1 MVLNCL
7 NLRSFASGGF
17 FMAGQRSSFSAAG
30 NDTRSKLLL
39 KAAALS
45 QTVGYDALSLQE
57 LADELGI
64 RKASIF
70 HYFSSKDDLACAVVD
85 ADMKMF
91 EQWSN
96 KVEALPPVQR
106 LASYFDH
113 YRSMINDGQVCPGG
127 AFAVSWPLLPGK
139 VRDALVNMHK
149 QHISFLDD
157 LVRDGLSDGSFN
169 PQAMTSDIIKSI
181 PDMLQGAIQVGRAGS
196 SVIPINRIERLVK
209 TLLGVH

>member
-1 MVLNCL
+1 MV
-7 NLRSFASGGF
+7 
-17 FMAGQRSSFSAAG
+17 GQRSSFTAAG
-30 NDTRSKLLL
+30 NDTRSKLLS

-70 HYFSSKDDLACAVVD
+70 HYFSSKDDLACAVVES
-85 ADMKMF
+85 DMKMF
-91 EQWSN
+91 EQWSH
-96 KVEALPPVQR
+96 KVETQPPVQR

-113 YRSMINDGQVCPGG
+113 YRAMISHGQVCPGG

-139 VRDALVNMHK
+139 VRDALVEMHK
-149 QHISFLDD
+149 QQISFLDD

-169 PQAMTSDIIKSI
+169 PQAMTTDVIKSI

-209 TLLGVH
+209 TLLGVS